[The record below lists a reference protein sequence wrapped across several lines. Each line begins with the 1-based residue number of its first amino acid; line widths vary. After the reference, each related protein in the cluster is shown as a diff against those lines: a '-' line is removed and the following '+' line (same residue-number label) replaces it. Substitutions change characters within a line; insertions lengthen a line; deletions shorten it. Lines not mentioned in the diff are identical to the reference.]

1 MKLQSCRSSENLLAV
16 GLDVVFF
23 FMPYLV
29 AGRKPSSQPFFTP
42 QPSTMLVSNENL
54 S

>member
-1 MKLQSCRSSENLLAV
+1 LLAV

-42 QPSTMLVSNENL
+42 QPSTMLVSNEMNL
-54 S
+54 NLQLFIFSFGL